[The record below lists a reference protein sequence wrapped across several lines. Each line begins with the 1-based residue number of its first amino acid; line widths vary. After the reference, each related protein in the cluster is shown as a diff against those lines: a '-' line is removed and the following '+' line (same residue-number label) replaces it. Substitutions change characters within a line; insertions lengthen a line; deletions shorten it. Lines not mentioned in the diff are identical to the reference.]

1 MCSGVNSFYCCI
13 SQRFPHETVH
23 WLWQR
28 KARELICIH
37 RSCFTTVP
45 KSSNSPGVGGE
56 EGGKKGGLTGPS
68 VHVPFGCSGSAG
80 VICTSGGL
88 GTSSI
93 SSEKSHRA
101 RLWTSSFGASGANPA
116 FSVWSRW
123 LPSWGLL
130 VMHHHCQMFLGGF
143 RGLQSLLPTSHTFL
157 PSAFHNCLK
166 CFVP

>member
-23 WLWQR
+23 RLWQR
-28 KARELICIH
+28 KARELICVH
-37 RSCFTTVP
+37 WSCFTTVP

-80 VICTSGGL
+80 VIFTSGGL
-88 GTSSI
+88 GASSI

-130 VMHHHCQMFLGGF
+130 VMHHHYQMFLGGF
-143 RGLQSLLPTSHTFL
+143 RGL
-157 PSAFHNCLK
+157 
-166 CFVP
+166 